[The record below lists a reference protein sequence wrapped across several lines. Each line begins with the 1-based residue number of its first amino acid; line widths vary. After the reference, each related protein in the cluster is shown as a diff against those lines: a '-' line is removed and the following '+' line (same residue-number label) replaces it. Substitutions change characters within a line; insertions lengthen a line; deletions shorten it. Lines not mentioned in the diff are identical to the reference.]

1 VFLQQ
6 SKSEL
11 IGEGIVKER
20 YYHVTGTN
28 LQRGDQFSPDAA
40 DGAV

>member
-1 VFLQQ
+1 M
-6 SKSEL
+6 SEL
-11 IGEGIVKER
+11 IGEGIVEES

-28 LQRGDQFSPDAA
+28 LQRGDQSGPYKA

>member
-1 VFLQQ
+1 M
-6 SKSEL
+6 SWL
-11 IGEGIVKER
+11 IGEGIVKES

-28 LQRGDQFSPDAA
+28 LQRGDQFSPNKA